1 MNRVIERLYRS
12 VLLIYP
18 EDFRARFGLNLHE
31 VYGEAIKESVAL
43 GLLKT
48 SGRWPD
54 ATVRLTQRG
63 KLLANEAFVRFLG
76 D

>member
-1 MNRVIERLYRS
+1 MADSLIMGLRLAEGVRNR
-12 VLLIYP
+12 
-18 EDFRARFGLNLHE
+18 DFQARFGVNLHE
-31 VYGEAIKESVAL
+31 VYGEAIKENAAL

-54 ATVRLTQRG
+54 ATIQLTERG